1 MHAPDRHPRQF
12 AQPQHRLAY
21 TRSIMSEPNAIDA
34 GNPPTNS
41 RKALDALL
49 DSMIE
54 HPEKHIEIAAE
65 VESRFGQD
73 QATLILDMTGF
84 TRTTRTHGIVSF
96 LLMIHQM
103 HRMTCPSI
111 KTHGGRLIKTEADN
125 LFCLFD
131 TVQAALAA
139 ALDIIHRLEM
149 VNFVL
154 PEDRHLYA
162 SIGIGYG
169 RILNIENQ
177 DLFGDE
183 VNLSCKLSEDI
194 ASRNAILFTEHAHA
208 QLGERADTT
217 RQEVS
222 ISGLAL
228 VYYELTR

>member
-1 MHAPDRHPRQF
+1 MIPPRGTTL
-12 AQPQHRLAY
+12 PY
-21 TRSIMSEPNAIDA
+21 TRTMMTDQNPAQEGNEPA
-34 GNPPTNS
+34 PLPNS

-49 DSMIE
+49 NQMIE
-54 HPEKHIEIAAE
+54 HPERHLEIAAE
-65 VESRFGQD
+65 VEAAFGQD
-73 QATLILDMTGF
+73 RATLIIDMSGF

-103 HRMTCPSI
+103 HRMCCPSI
-111 KTHGGRLIKTEADN
+111 AAHGGTLGKTEADN

-131 TVQAALAA
+131 SVATALAA
-139 ALDIIHRLEM
+139 AQDIVHRLTM

-169 RILNIENQ
+169 RILNIEDH

-194 ASRNAILFTEHAHA
+194 ASRNAILLTEQAYV
-208 QLGERADTT
+208 QLTEPSGCLI

-222 ISGLAL
+222 VSGLSL
-228 VYYELTR
+228 VYYELAN

>member
-1 MHAPDRHPRQF
+1 MPDPHATGPATEHP
-12 AQPQHRLAY
+12 
-21 TRSIMSEPNAIDA
+21 
-34 GNPPTNS
+34 NS

-49 DSMIE
+49 DAMIE
-54 HPEKHIEIAAE
+54 QPERHLDIASE
-65 VESRFGQD
+65 VEARFGQD

-111 KTHGGRLIKTEADN
+111 KAHGGRLIKTEADN

-131 TVQAALAA
+131 TVQASLAA
-139 ALDIIHRLEM
+139 ALDIVHRLTM

-169 RILNIENQ
+169 RILNIEDQ

-194 ASRNAILFTEHAHA
+194 ATRNAILLTEHAYA
-208 QLGERADTT
+208 QLPARTDMVQ
-217 RQEVS
+217 QEVS
-222 ISGLAL
+222 LSGLPL
-228 VYYELTR
+228 VYYELTQ

>member
-1 MHAPDRHPRQF
+1 MTHPTPDDQNTP
-12 AQPQHRLAY
+12 
-21 TRSIMSEPNAIDA
+21 
-34 GNPPTNS
+34 PPTS
-41 RKALDALL
+41 RRALNAMLDA
-49 DSMIE
+49 MIE
-54 HPEKHIEIAAE
+54 HPEQHLEIGAE
-65 VESRFGQD
+65 IESRFGQD

-111 KTHGGRLIKTEADN
+111 AKHGGKLIKTEADN
-125 LFCLFD
+125 LFCLFNS
-131 TVQAALAA
+131 VPAALAA
-139 ALDIIHRLEM
+139 AQDIVHRLTM

-169 RILNIENQ
+169 RILNIEDL

-194 ASRNAILFTEHAHA
+194 ATRNAILLTEQACA
-208 QLGERADTT
+208 QLPEPRSALVQ
-217 RQEVS
+217 QEVS
-222 ISGLAL
+222 VSGLSL
-228 VYYELTR
+228 VYYELTQKE

>member
-1 MHAPDRHPRQF
+1 
-12 AQPQHRLAY
+12 
-21 TRSIMSEPNAIDA
+21 MSDPNAIAA
-34 GNPPTNS
+34 GPPSPTS

-49 DSMIE
+49 DAMIE
-54 HPEKHIEIAAE
+54 HPEKHLEIAAE
-65 VESRFGQD
+65 VEARFGQD

-111 KTHGGRLIKTEADN
+111 KAHGGNLIKTEADN

-139 ALDIIHRLEM
+139 SLDIIHRLEM

-169 RILNIENQ
+169 RILNIENR

-194 ASRNAILFTEHAHA
+194 AARNAILLTERAYA
-208 QLGERADTT
+208 QLPPRSDMVQ
-217 RQEVS
+217 QEVS
-222 ISGLAL
+222 LSGLPL
-228 VYYELTR
+228 VYYELAR

>member
-1 MHAPDRHPRQF
+1 MSDPHPIDDGK
-12 AQPQHRLAY
+12 QP
-21 TRSIMSEPNAIDA
+21 
-34 GNPPTNS
+34 NS
-41 RKALDALL
+41 RQALDALL
-49 DSMIE
+49 CEMID
-54 HPEKHIEIAAE
+54 HPEHHQAIVEKIEA
-65 VESRFGQD
+65 RFGQD
-73 QATLILDMTGF
+73 RATLIIDMSGF
-84 TRTTRTHGIVSF
+84 TRTTRTHGIVPF

-103 HRMTCPSI
+103 HCIAGPSI
-111 KTHGGRLIKTEADN
+111 AAHGGTLVKTEADN

-139 ALDIIHRLEM
+139 ALDIIQRLDM

-169 RILNIENQ
+169 RILNIADE

-194 ASRNAILFTEHAHA
+194 AKQNMILLTEHAYA
-208 QLGERADTT
+208 QLPEPRSNMIQ
-217 RQEVS
+217 QELS
-222 ISGLAL
+222 LSGLTL

>member
-1 MHAPDRHPRQF
+1 MSDPTPVDPSAPQ
-12 AQPQHRLAY
+12 
-21 TRSIMSEPNAIDA
+21 
-34 GNPPTNS
+34 TNS
-41 RKALDALL
+41 RQALDTLL
-49 DSMIE
+49 CEMID
-54 HPEKHIEIAAE
+54 HPERHPAIVDEIEA
-65 VESRFGQD
+65 RFGQD
-73 QATLILDMTGF
+73 RAILILDMSGF
-84 TRTTRTHGIVSF
+84 TRTTRSHGIVSF

-103 HRMTCPSI
+103 QRMACPSI
-111 KTHGGRLIKTEADN
+111 AAHGGKLIKTEADN

-131 TVQAALAA
+131 SVQAALAA

-169 RILNIENQ
+169 RILNIEDQ

-194 ASRNAILFTEHAHA
+194 ATRNAILFTEHAHE
-208 QLGERADTT
+208 QIGPRNDTVQ
-217 RQEVS
+217 QELS
-222 ISGLAL
+222 LSGLAL